1 MFIIEF
7 NDFLSIMTLDLCLLA
22 AEPSNSDD
30 NVTHE
35 EHPQK
40 KKKKK
45 KNKEVEGEPG
55 WCVWREYTSI
65 QSMAFSHLVFLFY
78 YDVIV

>member
-7 NDFLSIMTLDLCLLA
+7 NYFPSIMTLDLCLLA

-30 NVTHE
+30 NVAHE

-45 KNKEVEGEPG
+45 KNKEVEGESG
-55 WCVWREYTSI
+55 
-65 QSMAFSHLVFLFY
+65 
-78 YDVIV
+78 

>member
-1 MFIIEF
+1 MFINELNYF
-7 NDFLSIMTLDLCLLA
+7 PSIMTLDFYLLA

-45 KNKEVEGEPG
+45 KDKEVEGEPG
-55 WCVWREYTSI
+55 
-65 QSMAFSHLVFLFY
+65 
-78 YDVIV
+78 